1 MSSMAIKM
9 TSGNLFS
16 RPIVLAAL
24 AAVGTTALAT
34 PSSAQLSGDQSGNT
48 MLAQQP
54 RAIGAAIS
62 TWEYLQNTRNLSF
75 AQYANFALANPNFP
89 RSEII
94 RLRAEGAL
102 ENEAPSSSALL
113 RYFDALP
120 PLTNPA
126 RARYA
131 LTLAS
136 ERRPEALEIARAAWR
151 GGKMSGPAEA
161 YLTGLYGSQ
170 FTQADHAARMDALLW
185 QGERDAA
192 SRLMISVDGQTRQIA
207 MARLSLLNG
216 AMPRDAGLTVPN
228 EANRDA
234 GFTFNLVNHLRSK
247 RQTGQA
253 ISLLANRPQFSAPAH
268 DPEELVGDMLAVAK
282 AANSSDTVRIAS
294 RIDDLFAPG
303 TDISKGSFKLR
314 DRYTDLMWMG
324 GTNALWRLGNG
335 ASAAP
340 LFERY
345 GKAARTPLTKSKGYY
360 WAGRA
365 AREAGNASEAARYFE
380 IAARWPHYYY
390 GQLAISALNRPMPQ
404 FAPLPALEIDA
415 ETRADFNR
423 QPLTQ
428 AIRAIAVNRRDW
440 RTERRFFQAIG
451 EAADTPEKLM
461 LTAELARDTG
471 LNEMAVVVGMEAGE
485 NGLSGFERV
494 GFPTVR
500 TPTVNDWTMV
510 HAITRQESEFDR
522 TRKSHA
528 NAIGMMQ
535 LLPSTAREEAG
546 ILGVQY
552 LSANLT
558 ADPQYNITLGDA
570 HFARRMD
577 LYGGAYPL
585 AIASYNAGPGRV
597 RQWLRLNGDPRRG
610 EIDWVTWIEKIP
622 ANFETRYYVMRVI
635 GNAVSYSHM
644 YPEQAGLPRTVDTFL
659 P

>member
-1 MSSMAIKM
+1 MATTLI
-9 TSGNLFS
+9 SRILLA
-16 RPIVLAAL
+16 RPIVVAAM
-24 AAVGTTALAT
+24 AAAGAASLAT
-34 PSSAQLSGDQSGNT
+34 PSSAQLGSGTSSDT
-48 MLAQQP
+48 LVAQHP

-62 TWEYLQNTRNLSF
+62 QWEYLQDRRDLGF
-75 AQYANFALANPNFP
+75 AEYANFALAHPEFP
-89 RSEII
+89 RMEII

-102 ENEAPSSSALL
+102 ENEAPSSTALL
-113 RYFDALP
+113 QYFDERA
-120 PLTNPA
+120 PLTNAA

-131 LTLAS
+131 LTLAA
-136 ERRPEALEIARAAWR
+136 EQRPEALETARLAWR

-161 YLTGLYGSQ
+161 YLSGLFGSR
-170 FTQADHAARMDALLW
+170 FTRDDHVARMDALLW
-185 QGERDAA
+185 QGEREAA
-192 SRLMISVDGQTRQIA
+192 ARLMISVDGEARQIA

-216 AMPRDAGLTVPN
+216 TMPRDAGLAIPN
-228 EANRDA
+228 SANRDA
-234 GFTFNLVNHLRSK
+234 GFTYNLVNHLWAK
-247 RQTGQA
+247 RRIGEA
-253 ISLLANRPQFSAPAH
+253 ISLLANRPRFDSPAL
-268 DPEELVGDMLAVAK
+268 DAEELVGDMLAVAK
-282 AANSSDTVRIAS
+282 AANATDTVRIAGK
-294 RIDDLFAPG
+294 IDDLFVPG
-303 TDISKGSFKLR
+303 TDISQGSFRLR

-335 ASAAP
+335 ATAAP

-345 GKAARTPLTKSKGYY
+345 GKAARGPLTKSKGFY

-365 AREAGNASEAARYFE
+365 ARQAGRTDEATRYFE
-380 IAARWPHYYY
+380 MAAQWPHYYY
-390 GQLAISALNRPMPQ
+390 GQLAISALGRPMPQ
-404 FAPLPALEIDA
+404 FAQLPAMEIDPA
-415 ETRADFNR
+415 TRTEFNR

-428 AIRAIAVNRRDW
+428 AIRAIAAQRRDW

-451 EAADTPEKLM
+451 EAADSPEEL
-461 LTAELARDTG
+461 LLVAELARETG

-485 NGLSGFERV
+485 NGMKGFERV

-500 TPTVNDWTMV
+500 TPVVNDWTMV

-522 TRKSHA
+522 TRRSHA

-546 ILGVQY
+546 ILGVRY

-558 ADPQYNITLGDA
+558 ADPQYNIRLGDA

-644 YPEQAGLPRTVDTFL
+644 YPEKAGLPRTVDQFL

>member
-1 MSSMAIKM
+1 LMM
-9 TSGNLFS
+9 T
-16 RPIVLAAL
+16 V
-24 AAVGTTALAT
+24 
-34 PSSAQLSGDQSGNT
+34 DQ
-48 MLAQQP
+48 
-54 RAIGAAIS
+54 
-62 TWEYLQNTRNLSF
+62 
-75 AQYANFALANPNFP
+75 
-89 RSEII
+89 
-94 RLRAEGAL
+94 
-102 ENEAPSSSALL
+102 
-113 RYFDALP
+113 
-120 PLTNPA
+120 
-126 RARYA
+126 
-131 LTLAS
+131 
-136 ERRPEALEIARAAWR
+136 
-151 GGKMSGPAEA
+151 K
-161 YLTGLYGSQ
+161 
-170 FTQADHAARMDALLW
+170 
-185 QGERDAA
+185 
-192 SRLMISVDGQTRQIA
+192 TRQIA

-216 AMPRDAGLTVPN
+216 AMPRDAGITIPN

-234 GFTFNLVNHLRSK
+234 GFTYNLVNHLRSK

-253 ISLLANRPQFSAPAH
+253 ISLLANRPQFTAPAL
-268 DPEELVGDMLAVAK
+268 DAEELVGDMLAVAK
-282 AANSSDTVRIAS
+282 AANSRDTVRIANK
-294 RIDDLFAPG
+294 IDDLFAPG

-324 GTNALWRLGNG
+324 GTNALWRLNNG
-335 ASAAP
+335 ATAAP

-345 GKAARTPLTKSKGYY
+345 GRAARTPLTKSKGYY

-365 AREAGNASEAARYFE
+365 ARDAGNAGEAARYFE
-380 IAARWPHYYY
+380 IAAQWPHYYY
-390 GQLAISALNRPMPQ
+390 GQLAINALGRPMPN
-404 FAPLPALEIDA
+404 FAQLPALDIAPEVRS
-415 ETRADFNR
+415 EFNR
-423 QPLTQ
+423 RPLTQ
-428 AIRAIAVNRRDW
+428 AIRAIAANRRDW

-451 EAADTPEKLM
+451 EAAKTPEELV
-461 LTAELARDTG
+461 LVDQLARETG

-485 NGLSGFERV
+485 NGLAGFERI
-494 GFPTVR
+494 GFPTVQ
-500 TPTVNDWTMV
+500 TPVVNDWTMV

-546 ILGVQY
+546 ILGVRY
-552 LSANLT
+552 LSGSLT
-558 ADPQYNITLGDA
+558 SDPQYNIRLGDA

-644 YPEQAGLPRTVDTFL
+644 YPEQAGIPRTVDTFL

>member
-1 MSSMAIKM
+1 M
-9 TSGNLFS
+9 SGNPFS

-24 AAVGTTALAT
+24 AAVSATALAT
-34 PSSAQLSGDQSGNT
+34 PSSAQFNSGSDGNS
-48 MLAQQP
+48 MIAQQP

-62 TWEYLQNTRNLSF
+62 TWEYLQKTRNLGF
-75 AQYANFALANPNFP
+75 AQYASFALANPDFP
-89 RSEII
+89 RSEVI

-113 RYFDALP
+113 QYFGALP

-136 ERRPEALEIARAAWR
+136 EQRPEAFDVAKAAWR
-151 GGKMSGPAEA
+151 GGKMSSPAEA
-161 YLTGLYGSQ
+161 YLTGLFGSQ
-170 FTQADHAARMDALLW
+170 FTQADHEARMDALLW
-185 QGERDAA
+185 QGEREAA
-192 SRLMISVDGQTRQIA
+192 ARLMMSVEGTARQVA

-216 AMPRDAGLTVPN
+216 AMPRSAGLSVPN

-234 GFTFNLVNHLRSK
+234 GFTFNLVNHLRSR

-253 ISLLANRPQFSAPAH
+253 ISLLANRPQFKAPAFSA
-268 DPEELVGDMLAVAK
+268 EELVGDMLEVAK
-282 AANSSDTVRIAS
+282 SASSRDTVRIAS

-314 DRYTDLMWMG
+314 DRYTDLMWKG

-335 ASAAP
+335 ATAAP

-380 IAARWPHYYY
+380 IASRWPHYYY

-404 FAPLPALEIDA
+404 FAQLPPMQIDA
-415 ETRADFNR
+415 ATRSAFNQ

-428 AIRAIAVNRRDW
+428 AIRAIAANRRDW

-451 EAADTPEKLM
+451 EAADTPQELAM
-461 LTAELARDTG
+461 VAELARETG
-471 LNEMAVVVGMEAGE
+471 LNEMAVVIGMKAGE
-485 NGLSGFERV
+485 NGLAGFERV

-500 TPTVNDWTMV
+500 TPVVNDWTMV
-510 HAITRQESEFDR
+510 HAISRQESEFDR

-546 ILGVQY
+546 ILGVRY
-552 LSANLT
+552 LSASLIT
-558 ADPQYNITLGDA
+558 DPQYNIRLGDA

-597 RQWLRLNGDPRRG
+597 REWLRLNGDPRRG

-659 P
+659 L

>member
-1 MSSMAIKM
+1 MATNL
-9 TSGNLFS
+9 TSENIFA
-16 RPIVLAAL
+16 RPMVLAAV
-24 AAVGTTALAT
+24 AAACVTALAT
-34 PSSAQLSGDQSGNT
+34 PSSAQLSGGSGGNT
-48 MLAQQP
+48 MVAQQP
-54 RAIGAAIS
+54 RAIGSAIS
-62 TWEYLQNTRNLSF
+62 MWEYLQETRNLGF
-75 AQYANFALANPNFP
+75 AEYANFALAHPEFP
-89 RSEII
+89 RTDII

-102 ENEAPSSSALL
+102 ENEAPSSAALIQYFSAQ
-113 RYFDALP
+113 P
-120 PLTNPA
+120 PLTNTA

-131 LTLAS
+131 LSLAS
-136 ERRPEALEIARAAWR
+136 EQRSEAFDVALQAWR
-151 GGKMSGPAEA
+151 GGEMSGPAEA
-161 YLTGLYGSQ
+161 YLSGLYGSR
-170 FTQADHAARMDALLW
+170 FTAEDHAARMDALLW
-185 QGERDAA
+185 QGEREAA
-192 SRLMISVDGQTRQIA
+192 ARLMMKVDGETRQIA

-216 AMPRDAGLTVPN
+216 TMPRDAGLAIPN
-228 EANRDA
+228 AANRDA

-247 RQTGQA
+247 RRTGEA
-253 ISLLANRPQFSAPAH
+253 ISLLANRPLFSAPAF
-268 DPEELVGDMLAVAK
+268 DAEELVGDMLDVAE
-282 AANSSDTVRIAS
+282 AASVSDTVRIAS
-294 RIDDLFAPG
+294 KIDDLFAPG
-303 TDISKGSFKLR
+303 TDISKGSFRLR
-314 DRYTDLMWMG
+314 DRYTDLMWKG
-324 GTNALWRLGNG
+324 GTNALWRMGDG
-335 ASAAP
+335 RSAAP
-340 LFERY
+340 LFARY
-345 GKAARTPLTKSKGYY
+345 GMAARTPLTKSKGFY

-365 AREAGNASEAARYFE
+365 ARQAGMADEATRYFE
-380 IAARWPHYYY
+380 MAAEWPHYYY
-390 GQLAISALNRPMPQ
+390 GQLSISALGRSMPQ
-404 FAPLPALEIDA
+404 FAPLPALDIAA
-415 ETRADFNR
+415 ETRAEFNR

-428 AIRAIAVNRRDW
+428 AIRAIAANRRDW

-451 EAADTPEKLM
+451 EAATTPEELV
-461 LTAELARDTG
+461 LVSELARDTG

-485 NGLSGFERV
+485 NGMKGFERV

-500 TPTVNDWTMV
+500 TPVVNDWTMV

-546 ILGVQY
+546 ILGVRY
-552 LSANLT
+552 LSASLT
-558 ADPQYNITLGDA
+558 ADPQYNIRLGDA

-610 EIDWVTWIEKIP
+610 DIDWVTWIEKIP